1 MIGAI
6 EPSSDANSQSF
17 YSNNTSAISSN
28 LNNSRYLLNNNRRE
42 TKVPNIHVGKVI
54 PNMIFNN
61 YKDNLWILEHFIL
74 LKIEETTDE
83 YQRLVK

>member
-28 LNNSRYLLNNNRRE
+28 LNDSRYLLNNNRRE
-42 TKVPNIHVGKVI
+42 TRVPNIHVGKVI
-54 PNMIFNN
+54 PNMLKSI
-61 YKDNLWILEHFIL
+61 DN
-74 LKIEETTDE
+74 TNV
-83 YQRLVK
+83 QVGNSLVS